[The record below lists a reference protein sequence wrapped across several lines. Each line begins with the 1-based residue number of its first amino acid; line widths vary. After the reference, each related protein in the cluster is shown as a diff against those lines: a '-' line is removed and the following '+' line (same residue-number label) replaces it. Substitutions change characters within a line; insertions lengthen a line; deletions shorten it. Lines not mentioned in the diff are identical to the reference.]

1 MKRKFLDSSI
11 NFIKNYK
18 ELTDDDIEKLRYGL
32 EGIYLTITK
41 LVAIAIVASVL
52 GILKEVIIT
61 LLLFN
66 AIRYTGFG
74 FHAEKSIQCLFISLF
89 QFVILPYI
97 LINIVIPKSIIFVI
111 CIICIV
117 SYFFFAPAD
126 TIKRPLPNM
135 RKRKI
140 RKWSTVFIGI
150 IYSIFLFIFSDTF
163 VAPLILSA
171 LLVEAIIINPLL
183 YMVFGQPYNNY
194 KTYVQ
199 ALNM

>member
-1 MKRKFLDSSI
+1 MKKKFLDSSI

-97 LINIVIPKSIIFVI
+97 LINIVIPKNIIFVI

>member
-1 MKRKFLDSSI
+1 MKKKFLDSSI

>member
-1 MKRKFLDSSI
+1 MKKKFLDSSVT
-11 NFIKNYK
+11 FIGNYK

-41 LVAIAIVASVL
+41 LVIIVAVALLL

-61 LLLFN
+61 LILFN
-66 AIRYTGFG
+66 VIRYTGFG
-74 FHAEKSIQCLFISLF
+74 FHAEKSVQCLFISLF

-97 LINIVIPKSIIFVI
+97 LINVVIPKNIVFII
-111 CIICIV
+111 CIICVV
-117 SYFFFAPAD
+117 SYFFFAQAD

-135 RKRKI
+135 KKRKI

-150 IYSIFLFIFSDTF
+150 IYSILLFIFSDTF
-163 VAPLILSA
+163 IAPLFLSA
-171 LLVEAIIINPLL
+171 LIVEAIVINPLL
-183 YMVFGQPYNNY
+183 YMAFGQPYNNY

-199 ALNM
+199 ALNI